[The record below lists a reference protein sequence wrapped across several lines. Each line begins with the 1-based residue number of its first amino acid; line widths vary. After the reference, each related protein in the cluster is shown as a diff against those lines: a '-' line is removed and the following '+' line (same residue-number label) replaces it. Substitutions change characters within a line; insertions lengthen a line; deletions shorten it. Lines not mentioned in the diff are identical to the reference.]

1 MFEDLVLSPANQ
13 FTTPLP
19 IQIFALLLF
28 CVVSLVL
35 WHRAQAAWF
44 GFWSLAWGVEALAL
58 TAGLAGQHWARALL
72 EFCFA
77 FLTLIASRSAPTATF
92 RGFWSPLRTLW
103 RFPGLLL
110 LAYLPLHAGWQPALL
125 ALIYGYALATPG
137 AAVRKGGTMLRF
149 ALAFL
154 CLDYLG
160 EIWLGAYNLV
170 PQTLLAFSAVAIWIQ
185 TQQDTIAQLRVELD
199 SIDDCNSR
207 PADLDHLTGLQNRA
221 ALDRH
226 LDEPFTGVVAVCDMD
241 YFKDINDRFG
251 HLVGDD
257 VLRSVG
263 NLIRASIRAEDD
275 AFRWGGDEFV
285 IVFRN
290 QHIDL
295 ARGRMAVLEE
305 RLQTFRIRGYGPFP
319 LGLSW
324 GAAEGDHS
332 VLRPILEDAD
342 RHMYERKR
350 VTHARKA

>member
-1 MFEDLVLSPANQ
+1 MLKDLVVNQASQ
-13 FTTPLP
+13 FTTPQP

-28 CVVSLVL
+28 GVVSVVL
-35 WHRAQAAWF
+35 WRRTQAAWF
-44 GFWSLAWGVEALAL
+44 GMWSLAWGIEGLAL
-58 TAGLAGQHWARALL
+58 TASVAGQHWARALL

-77 FLTLIASRSAPTATF
+77 FWTLIASRSAPTATF
-92 RGFWSPLRTLW
+92 RGFWSAPPTLW

-110 LAYLPLHAGWQPALL
+110 LAYLPLHAGWQPAIL
-125 ALIYGYALATPG
+125 ALIYGYALVTPG
-137 AAVRKGGTMLRF
+137 AAVRKGGPMLRF

-154 CLDYLG
+154 CFDYLG
-160 EIWLGAYNLV
+160 HMWLGAYDLV
-170 PQTLLAFSAVAIWIQ
+170 PQTLLAFSAVTIWVQ

-199 SIDDCNSR
+199 ALGDCNSR
-207 PADLDHLTGLQNRA
+207 PTDLDHLTGLQNRA

-263 NLIRASIRAEDD
+263 NLIRASIRTEDD

-285 IVFRN
+285 IVFRH

-305 RLQTFRIRGYGPFP
+305 RLQTFRIRGYGLFP

-324 GAAEGDHS
+324 GAAEGDQR
-332 VLRPILEDAD
+332 VLRPILEEAD
-342 RHMYERKR
+342 RQMYERKR
-350 VTHARKA
+350 QSHARKA